1 MNNYRK
7 LLLFISESL
16 LSEDFEKLKFACESE
31 IPAGTAQR
39 LTQPFQFFSELER
52 RNFLSEKD
60 QGYLIDKFVE
70 INRGDL
76 KDKLKEFQGKAI

>member
-1 MNNYRK
+1 M
-7 LLLFISESL
+7 FISESL